1 MERQT
6 IKREILAGLKAANK
20 KSLSMEELAE
30 VLDMRKSDDFK
41 LLVKTIAQMER
52 EKTVEFNKKGR
63 IKLPFQPIEVEG
75 IFRRNERGF
84 GFVTIDPEE
93 PDVFIP
99 KDATNF
105 AMDGDIVMIDI
116 QKTADLFSDRGAEG
130 QVVSIKERKIQQ
142 IVGEFTAFDV
152 DEIAES
158 DLYGYVTPKDKK
170 SAQFKVFIAAEG
182 IQPVDG
188 SIVIVEITH
197 YPEKRYATSLE
208 GLITKVIGHKNDPGM
223 DILSIVIAQGIPT
236 QFPEEVQTASE
247 QIPDKIMDSD
257 LVGRRDL
264 RDQQIVTID
273 GADAKD
279 LDDAVTVRKLDN
291 GNYFLG
297 VHIADVSYYVTEN
310 SILDKEAFE
319 RGTSV
324 YLTDRVIPMIPQR
337 LSNGICSLNPQ
348 VPRLTMSCEM
358 EIDSTGKILSHEIF
372 QSVIQTSERMT
383 YSAVNAIL
391 EEEDSESIERYHDL
405 VPMFRLMK
413 ELHQILEAHRNH
425 RGAINFEDREA
436 KILVDSEGHPKD
448 IELRERG
455 VGERLIESFML
466 AANETVA
473 EHFNRQKLPF
483 IYRIHEQPKE
493 EKMQRFFDFAA
504 ALGIL
509 VKGTKNTITPK
520 DLQKVIQEVEE
531 KPEAAVIN
539 TMLLR
544 SMQQARYSED
554 NYGHYGLA
562 AEYYTHFTSPIR
574 RYPDLIVHRLIRT
587 YSQDQSDATKE
598 KWAEALPE
606 IADHSSKMERRSVEA
621 EREVDSMKKAEYMA
635 DKIGEEFDG
644 IISSVTKFGI
654 FIELPNTVEGMIHV
668 NELKQDYFHF
678 VENQLALVGERTRQT
693 FKIGQKVRIKVV
705 KSDPETREID
715 FELLE
720 AEEIPLLEVPK
731 GGSRQRRQSTGGR
744 KNNKKSDKYYGKNV
758 DRTKNGKDKKKKKG
772 KKPFYKSVAKKKK
785 SGRKKG

>member
-197 YPEKRYATSLE
+197 YPEKGYATSLE

-606 IADHSSKMERRSVEA
+606 IADHSSKMERRSVKA

>member
-1 MERQT
+1 
-6 IKREILAGLKAANK
+6 
-20 KSLSMEELAE
+20 
-30 VLDMRKSDDFK
+30 
-41 LLVKTIAQMER
+41 
-52 EKTVEFNKKGR
+52 
-63 IKLPFQPIEVEG
+63 
-75 IFRRNERGF
+75 NERGF

-116 QKTADLFSDRGAEG
+116 QKTADLFADRGAEG

-142 IVGEFTAFDV
+142 LVGEFTAFDV

-158 DLYGYVTPKDKK
+158 DLFGYVTPKDKK

-188 SIVIVEITH
+188 SVVIVEITH
-197 YPEKRYATSLE
+197 YPEKGYATSLE
-208 GLITKVIGHKNDPGM
+208 GMVTKVIGHKNDPGM

-247 QIPDKIMDSD
+247 QVPDQISETD

-264 RDQQIVTID
+264 REQQIVTID

-297 VHIADVSYYVTEN
+297 VHIADVSYYVTED
-310 SILDKEAFE
+310 SILNKEAFE

-337 LSNGICSLNPQ
+337 LSNGICSLNPR

-358 EIDSTGKILSHEIF
+358 EIDPSGTIVHHEIF
-372 QSVIQTSERMT
+372 QSVIQTTERMT
-383 YSAVNAIL
+383 YSAVNEIL
-391 EEEDSESIERYHDL
+391 EEKKPETLERYQQL
-405 VPMFRLMK
+405 VPMFQLMK
-413 ELHQILEAHRNH
+413 ELHQILEARRIQ

-436 KILVDSEGHPKD
+436 KILVDPEGRPTD

-473 EHFNRQKLPF
+473 EHFNRLKLPF

-493 EKMQRFFDFAA
+493 EKMQRFFDFAS
-504 ALGIL
+504 ALGIV
-509 VKGTKNTITPK
+509 VKGTKTTITPK
-520 DLQKVIQEVEE
+520 DLQKVIDEVED
-531 KPEAAVIN
+531 KPEAPVIN

-587 YSQDQSDATKE
+587 YSQDQGEATKA

-606 IADHSSKMERRSVEA
+606 IADHSSKMERRAVDA

-635 DKIGEEFDG
+635 DKVGEEFDG

-654 FIELPNTVEGMIHV
+654 FIELPNTVEGMIHL

-678 VENQLALVGERTRQT
+678 IENQLALVGERTRQT
-693 FKIGQKVRIKVV
+693 FKIGQKVRVKVT

-720 AEEIPLLEVPK
+720 AEEIPALEVP
-731 GGSRQRRQSTGGR
+731 GNSRRNNQRRKPTGGR
-744 KNNKKSDKYYGKNV
+744 KNNQNSNKNYPKNSDRPAAGKE
-758 DRTKNGKDKKKKKG
+758 KKKKKG

-785 SGRKKG
+785 TGRKKG